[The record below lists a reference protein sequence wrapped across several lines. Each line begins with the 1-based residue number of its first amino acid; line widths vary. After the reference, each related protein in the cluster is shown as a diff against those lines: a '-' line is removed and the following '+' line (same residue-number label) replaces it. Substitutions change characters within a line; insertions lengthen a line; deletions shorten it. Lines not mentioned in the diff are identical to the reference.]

1 MCFHLHADIFDVDVY
16 RTVENKLIF
25 IVNIGDDVMIPIGL
39 RIQLDFEDG
48 QEPLT
53 TSEVYMNTNSLTFVY
68 DDPPE
73 ALFTSIVSVTV
84 VESRGSRSSLP
95 MSKNLS
101 MEIKNGKIN
110 YRVYQFLNKHRP
122 CFNLLS

>member
-25 IVNIGDDVMIPIGL
+25 IVDIGDDVMIPIGL

-73 ALFTSIVSVTV
+73 ILFTSIVFVTI
-84 VESRGSRSSLP
+84 VESRGIKSSIP
-95 MSKNLS
+95 MSKDLS
-101 MEIKNGKIN
+101 MEINNGK
-110 YRVYQFLNKHRP
+110 YHFLIHQG
-122 CFNLLS
+122 CTLYLSYEF